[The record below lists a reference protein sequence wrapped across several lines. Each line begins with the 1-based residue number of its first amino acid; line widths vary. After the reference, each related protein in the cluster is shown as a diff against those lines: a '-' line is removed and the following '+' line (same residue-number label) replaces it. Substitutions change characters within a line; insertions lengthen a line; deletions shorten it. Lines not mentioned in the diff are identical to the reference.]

1 MVTTACGIAK
11 AVLLIIMSVNG
22 EEVTHQNE
30 IKVLVEMEKD
40 VKQLKSNQSS
50 WKRVALQNSEPWHSG
65 RPEVISDELFVKIQ
79 SRRSPLDHIYIK
91 WVFD

>member
-50 WKRVALQNSEPWHSG
+50 
-65 RPEVISDELFVKIQ
+65 
-79 SRRSPLDHIYIK
+79 
-91 WVFD
+91 